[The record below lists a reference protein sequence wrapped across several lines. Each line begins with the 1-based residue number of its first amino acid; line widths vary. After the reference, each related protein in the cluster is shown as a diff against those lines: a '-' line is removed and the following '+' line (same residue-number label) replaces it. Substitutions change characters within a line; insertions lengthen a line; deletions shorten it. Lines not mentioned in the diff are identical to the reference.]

1 MNVTNPLYYTLTKEQ
16 LFYYNPAMSDPR
28 KSKSS
33 RKGSERTNKYFHTLN
48 SLHLVYRTDPTIQET
63 ITNDKPTNAP
73 NGRRSSDRVSFDLY
87 DRWLSLSER
96 EQDVTFLTCQGHK
109 DQQIAFKMGV
119 SVRTVRS
126 YLENVYRKM
135 YVNSKVE
142 LRLLF
147 VNFDFGRYFPHT

>member
-1 MNVTNPLYYTLTKEQ
+1 
-16 LFYYNPAMSDPR
+16 MSDPR
-28 KSKSS
+28 KRKSS
-33 RKGSERTNKYFHTLN
+33 RVGSERTNKYFHTLDT
-48 SLHLVYRTDPTIQET
+48 LHLVYRPSPAIQEP

-73 NGRRSSDRVSFDLY
+73 NGRRSSDKVDFDLY

-96 EQDVTFLTCQGHK
+96 EQDVTYLTCQGDK
-109 DQQIAFKMGV
+109 DQKIAFKMGV

-135 YVNSKVE
+135 QVNSKVE

-147 VNFDFGRYFPHT
+147 GNFNFRRHLPYK

>member
-1 MNVTNPLYYTLTKEQ
+1 
-16 LFYYNPAMSDPR
+16 MSFPR

-33 RKGSERTNKYFHTLN
+33 RIGSERTNKYFHTLDT
-48 SLHLVYRTDPTIQET
+48 LTLVYRTDQNIQET
-63 ITNDKPTNAP
+63 TSNDKHSNVP
-73 NGRRSSDRVSFDLY
+73 NGRRSSDRVDLDLY

-96 EQDVTFLTCQGHK
+96 EQDVTFLTCQGDK
-109 DQQIAFKMGV
+109 DQKIAFKMGV

-135 YVNSKVE
+135 NVNSKVD

-147 VNFDFGRYFPHT
+147 VNFDFGRRFPYK

>member
-1 MNVTNPLYYTLTKEQ
+1 
-16 LFYYNPAMSDPR
+16 MSFPR
-28 KSKSS
+28 KRKSS
-33 RKGSERTNKYFHTLN
+33 RIGSERTNKYFHTLD
-48 SLHLVYRTDPTIQET
+48 SLHLVYRTNPTIQET

-73 NGRRSSDRVSFDLY
+73 NRRRSSDRVDFDLY

-96 EQDVTFLTCQGHK
+96 EQDVTFLTCQGYK
-109 DQQIAFKMGV
+109 DQKIAFKMGV

-135 YVNSKVE
+135 NVNSKVE

-147 VNFDFGRYFPHT
+147 VNFDFGRYFPYK

>member
-1 MNVTNPLYYTLTKEQ
+1 M
-16 LFYYNPAMSDPR
+16 
-28 KSKSS
+28 
-33 RKGSERTNKYFHTLN
+33 GSGRTNKYFHTLDTF
-48 SLHLVYRTDPTIQET
+48 SLVYRTDQTIQEP
-63 ITNDKPTNAP
+63 ISDDNQSSVP
-73 NGRRSSDRVSFDLY
+73 NGRRSSDRVDLDLY

-126 YLENVYRKM
+126 YLENVYHKIN
-135 YVNSKVE
+135 VNSKVE

-147 VNFDFGRYFPHT
+147 VNFDFGRRFPYK